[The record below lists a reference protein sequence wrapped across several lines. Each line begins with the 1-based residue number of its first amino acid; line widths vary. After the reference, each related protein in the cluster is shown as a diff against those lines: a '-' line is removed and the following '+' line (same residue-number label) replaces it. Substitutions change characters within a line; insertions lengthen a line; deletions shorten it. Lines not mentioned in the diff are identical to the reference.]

1 MREDRAVTRLAGLLM
16 ALLLAGCATLG
27 GGKPVTL
34 DPYAER
40 FVKLTLEIGEIEP
53 GYVDA
58 YHGPPAWAEAV
69 KGKARAIDVVAAD
82 VAALKAEIDALPAS
96 RLDADQAKRRAYLSA
111 HLRAAAF
118 RLRMAK
124 GERAAFA
131 DEAEALFG
139 VRPNIRPLT
148 DFDPALA
155 RIEALAPGEGPLSE
169 RVAALRKRYEIPAD
183 KLDAVMR
190 AAIAECR
197 TRTIRHIAMPAGEA
211 FTLEFVTNKP
221 WGGYNWYQGGAQSLI
236 QVNVDQPVFIDRAVD
251 LGCHEGYPGHHVHN
265 SLLDVRLARGKGWV
279 EFSVFPLFAPIG
291 FIAEGTAN
299 AGIKLAF
306 PGGEQL
312 AFEQAV
318 LYPLAGL
325 DPATAPKLAELTAAT
340 AALSGAQYAV
350 ADQYLS
356 GKIDKAE
363 AVALLQKY
371 QLTNKARAER
381 SLRFIETYRSYII
394 NYGLGREMAAAYID
408 KAGASQSARWAAME
422 TILSTPFL
430 PADYTK

>member
-1 MREDRAVTRLAGLLM
+1 MKRFVLLIA
-16 ALLLAGCATLG
+16 ALMLAGCASLG
-27 GGKPVTL
+27 GRPLTL

-58 YHGPPAWAEAV
+58 YHGPEAWAEAV
-69 KGKARAIDVVAAD
+69 KGKARPIDAVAAD
-82 VAALKAEIDALPAS
+82 VAALKAEIDALPAG
-96 RLDADQAKRRAYLSA
+96 RLDADQLKRKAFLSA

-124 GERAAFA
+124 GERASFA

-148 DFDPALA
+148 DFDPVLA
-155 RIEALAPGEGPLSE
+155 QIEALAPGDGPLSE
-169 RVAALRKRYEIPAD
+169 RVAALRKRFEIPAD

-197 TRTIRHIAMPAGEA
+197 ARTLRHIAMPAGEA
-211 FTLEFVTNKP
+211 FTLEFVTDKP
-221 WGGYNWYQGGAQSLI
+221 WGGYNWYQGGAKSLI
-236 QVNVDQPVFIDRAVD
+236 QVNVDQPVFINRAVD

-265 SLLDVRLARGKGWV
+265 SLLDMRLARGKGWV

-299 AGIKLAF
+299 AGVKLAF
-306 PGGEQL
+306 SREEQL
-312 AFEQAV
+312 TFEQTV

-325 DPATAPKLAELTAAT
+325 DPDTAPTLAALGAAT
-340 AALSGAQYAV
+340 AALSGAQYAI
-350 ADQYLS
+350 ADQYLA
-356 GKIDKAE
+356 GKIDKGE

-371 QLTNKARAER
+371 QLTDKARAER
-381 SLRFIETYRSYII
+381 SLRFIDTYRSYVI
-394 NYGLGREMAAAYID
+394 NYGLGREMAEAYIA
-408 KAGASQSARWAAME
+408 KAGTSSSARWAAME
-422 TILSTPFL
+422 TVLSTPFL